1 MINLFKQL
9 VIKILD
15 RKKSLSE
22 PVNHLNT
29 LQKCCIKFLVTVG
42 LAGVFLTSVTIVQNY
57 FFNSLSKYHVAII
70 NNNSVIFSKI
80 KNITSTTKEQNVN
93 KVFGADADSPT
104 VASPFINVKRYFG
117 CQINGSCDVGT
128 TSHKIGGFYQQDFP
142 TCNDETQTVNYDIA
156 TGKFTCKNDNYG
168 TGGALFSTI
177 VDGSAVDGNGF
188 VTIVH
193 NLGLAHPIVE
203 LWNDNIL
210 INNNVYPADG
220 TYAYIQI
227 IDDNTLK
234 VDYASIS
241 SVIGS
246 NLGNLYITIGGSGPQ
261 GPTGPGVST
270 STANYF
276 TYYNGTNSVTGTS
289 FAQLLERGI
298 VVTTNTYFS
307 YVSSTDL
314 YVSSKAS
321 IGTTTNTYGLN
332 VGGYAMADRFYT
344 TNPNSYITAD
354 GTTGLT
360 LAGGNVSVIG
370 GYGYFVGAGVGLY
383 VQNASVFRGAISND
397 AGATLTVNGGTG
409 RITNFVSKVG
419 VNSTTPNA
427 TLVVTGTSTLDVVN
441 FTSST
446 DNSLFKILTNGFAG
460 LNVNTP
466 QAVFDV
472 RDITPTTTGAIFKVS
487 NSAGTVSY
495 LFVSSTATTI
505 RGASGKVNFELGVS
519 TDNGSTIYIH
529 GDNATLSSD
538 SNKALVVNGRGNL
551 YLQSGGANRMLINS
565 SGLVGVNTTTQ
576 SSLFTIQ
583 GRVNEDP
590 FAIASTTGE
599 NMFRIKKNGN
609 VGFGTSTPVANLAVA
624 SGITTTITVGYPGV
638 GKVCQW
644 NGASWTITAYAS
656 NSITPVITTSTSCR

>member
-1 MINLFKQL
+1 MRFKTLFY
-9 VIKILD
+9 I
-15 RKKSLSE
+15 
-22 PVNHLNT
+22 
-29 LQKCCIKFLVTVG
+29 LVTAG
-42 LAGVFLTSVTIVQNY
+42 LTIGLGALALPGIQYFNTDIQFKKAVWDVASSTGTSGQL
-57 FFNSLSKYHVAII
+57 LS
-70 NNNSVIFSKI
+70 STG
-80 KNITSTTKEQNVN
+80 TSTLWVDHT
-93 KVFGADADSPT
+93 
-104 VASPFINVKRYFG
+104 I
-117 CQINGSCDVGT
+117 GT
-128 TSHKIGGFYQQDFP
+128 LF
-142 TCNDETQTVNYDIA
+142 V
-156 TGKFTCKNDNYG
+156 DNLSSKTPDG
-168 TGGALFSTI
+168 T
-177 VDGSAVDGNGF
+177 GF
-188 VTIVH
+188 VTSTH
-193 NLGLAHPIVE
+193 NLNLAHPLVQ
-203 LWNDNIL
+203 LWNGNIM
-210 INNNVYPADG
+210 INNNVEPPDG
-220 TYAYIQI
+220 LYSYIQI
-227 IDDNTLK
+227 VDANTIR
-234 VDYASIS
+234 VDFQSIS
-241 SVIGS
+241 TLIGT
-246 NLGNLYITIGGSGPQ
+246 NLTTLYLTVGGSGPQ
-261 GPTGPGVST
+261 GPAGPGVST

-289 FAQLLERGI
+289 FVQLLEKGV

-397 AGATLTVNGGTG
+397 TGATLTVNGGTG
-409 RITNFVSKVG
+409 RITNFVSKVS

-472 RDITPTTTGAIFKVS
+472 RDITPTTTGAIFKVA

-495 LFVSSTATTI
+495 MFVSSTATTI
-505 RGASGKVNFELGVS
+505 RGTSGAVNFELGVS
-519 TDNGSTIYIH
+519 TDNGNQVLIH
-529 GDNATLSSD
+529 GDNASVSSD

-551 YLQSGGANRMLINS
+551 YLQANSVNRMLIS
-565 SGLVGVNTTTQ
+565 ATGLIGVNTTTQ

-609 VGFGTSTPVANLAVA
+609 VGFGTSTPVANLSVS
-624 SGITTTITVGYPGV
+624 SGVTTTVYLDSTAKGTCIVIKDSDGSGYTFLTAN
-638 GKVCQW
+638 
-644 NGASWTITAYAS
+644 NGAGTFS
-656 NSITPVITTSTSCR
+656 TTDCR